1 MNIILV
7 RHGKS
12 LLVENMPVNI
22 GGFKE
27 WVEKYDT
34 SGILEEPSFPPETL
48 LKASGAKMVL
58 TSDLKRAV
66 QSAEMLKPDIKAAAD
81 PVFRE
86 VAMSVPLSGPKG
98 LKLTAGWW
106 AVIFRCLWL
115 YGYAGGGESFQAAKK
130 RAAAATGILDK
141 SAREHGDVLLVGH
154 GFFNRMIGKELKKLG
169 WQRRSKNDSRHWS
182 STVFTLER

>member
-12 LLVENMPVNI
+12 LLVDNMPVNI
-22 GGFKE
+22 DGFKV
-27 WVEKYDT
+27 WVEKYDS

-58 TSDLKRAV
+58 ASDLKRAV

-81 PVFRE
+81 PIFRE
-86 VAMSVPLSGPKG
+86 VEMPVPASGPKG
-98 LKLTAGWW
+98 LKLSAGWW

-115 YGYAGGGESFQAAKK
+115 CGNSGGGESFQAAKK
-130 RAAAATGILDK
+130 RAAAASRILDK
-141 SAREHGDVLLVGH
+141 SAQDHGDVLLVGH
-154 GFFNRMIGKELKKLG
+154 GFLNRMKGKELKKLG
-169 WQRRSKNDSRHWS
+169 WQRRGKSRSRHWS